1 MPYQTGYETPRPTC
15 LDRMRQ
21 WLESAMREWRIL
33 GIFLLLSVVCI
44 LLSDLDLSVQ
54 WKLMSEEKMHL
65 SYPLLK
71 QA

>member
-15 LDRMRQ
+15 LDRLRQ
-21 WLESAMREWRIL
+21 WLEAALREWRIL
-33 GIFLLLSVVCI
+33 GVFFLLSVVCI

-54 WKLMSEEKMHL
+54 WKLMSDEKMHL

>member
-15 LDRMRQ
+15 LDRLRQ
-21 WLESAMREWRIL
+21 WLEVALREWRIL
-33 GIFLLLSVVCI
+33 GVFFLLSVVCI

-54 WKLMSEEKMHL
+54 WKLMSDEKMHL